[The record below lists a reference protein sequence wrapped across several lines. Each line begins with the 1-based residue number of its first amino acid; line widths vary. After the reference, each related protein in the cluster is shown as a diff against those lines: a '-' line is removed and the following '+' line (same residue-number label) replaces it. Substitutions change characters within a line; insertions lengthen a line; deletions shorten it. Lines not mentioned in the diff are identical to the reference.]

1 MPVALTILV
10 VLLCVLIAASDLYAR
25 RVPNVWLLSAL
36 LLGGGWMCVRWVQG
50 EAGPPWSALLGLF
63 MGLVVLVPMH
73 VFGWMGAG
81 DVKFFATLGF
91 LLGAKALMPIWIIGS
106 VLAGMHAMAILMS
119 RYWLRHAMPGWHAT
133 ETWIATSSLGR
144 RIASA
149 RNGRQGL
156 PYAAY
161 LAVGAVVTVFTPAL
175 LHW

>member
-1 MPVALTILV
+1 MQTKAHRSWNTT
-10 VLLCVLIAASDLYAR
+10 AASKIVSVLKGHLGHNQGHLGHKYNKITSIQVPKVSFNIYP
-25 RVPNVWLLSAL
+25 RV
-36 LLGGGWMCVRWVQG
+36 
-50 EAGPPWSALLGLF
+50 
-63 MGLVVLVPMH
+63 H
-73 VFGWMGAG
+73 T
-81 DVKFFATLGF
+81 FAKEMSSSKLT
-91 LLGAKALMPIWIIGS
+91 ALMPIWIIGS